1 MRQKSIGEV
10 LRTAR
15 EGRGWT
21 FVDLQRITKIQAKYL
36 QALEYN
42 DFDFIANS
50 DDVHSILRVYAEALE
65 LDADVLLDAYETNSL
80 VKYYEDGEEE
90 LRSSE
95 LKRSYKVRKRKKNS
109 YLPLIYLLLATG
121 LIIIFVTYIVHS
133 RLQNRASIMPTTTSY
148 SIVEQSV
155 SEASS
160 GTETSSTEQAQSNST
175 SSTEQAQSN
184 STSSSSSATEN
195 VTISGSGSNIVA
207 TLKTVTYPVEVTVTA
222 KNTTSWISLSDTLL
236 EGGVTLTPD
245 NPTVTTTI
253 EEGVTSTTLVL
264 GVVKGVEVTVGG
276 QKLDLSALTADT
288 GAVTLNFE

>member
-50 DDVHSILRVYAEALE
+50 DDVHSILRAYAEALE

-133 RLQNRASIMPTTTSY
+133 RLQNRASITPTTTSY

-160 GTETSSTEQAQSNST
+160 GTET

-276 QKLDLSALTADT
+276 QKLDLSALTAPPPPPPSRYR
-288 GAVTLNFE
+288 GGHFKF

>member
-50 DDVHSILRVYAEALE
+50 DDVQSILKAYAEALE
-65 LDADVLLDAYETNSL
+65 LDADVLLDAYENNSL

-133 RLQNRASIMPTTTSY
+133 RLQNRASITPTTTSY

-175 SSTEQAQSN
+175 SS
-184 STSSSSSATEN
+184 SSSATEN
-195 VTISGSGSNIVA
+195 VTVSGSGSNIVA

-245 NPTVTTTI
+245 NSTATTTI

-288 GAVTLNFE
+288 GSITINFEQ

>member
-50 DDVHSILRVYAEALE
+50 DDVQSILKAYAEALE

-133 RLQNRASIMPTTTSY
+133 RLQNRASITPTTTSY

-160 GTETSSTEQAQSNST
+160 DTET

-264 GVVKGVEVTVGG
+264 GVVKGVEVSVGG

-288 GAVTLNFE
+288 GSITINFEQ

>member
-50 DDVHSILRVYAEALE
+50 DDVQSILKAYAEALE

-133 RLQNRASIMPTTTSY
+133 RLQNRASITPTTTSY

-175 SSTEQAQSN
+175 SS
-184 STSSSSSATEN
+184 SSSATEN
-195 VTISGSGSNIVA
+195 VTVSGSGSNIVA

-245 NPTVTTTI
+245 NPTATTTI

-264 GVVKGVEVTVGG
+264 GVVKGVEVSVGG

-288 GAVTLNFE
+288 GSITINFEQ

>member
-50 DDVHSILRVYAEALE
+50 DDVHSILKAYAEALE

-133 RLQNRASIMPTTTSY
+133 RLQNRASITPTTTSY

-160 GTETSSTEQAQSNST
+160 GTET

-264 GVVKGVEVTVGG
+264 GIVKGVEVSVGG
-276 QKLDLSALTADT
+276 KKLDISALTADT
-288 GAVTLNFE
+288 GSVTLNFE

>member
-50 DDVHSILRVYAEALE
+50 DDVQSILKAYAEALE

-133 RLQNRASIMPTTTSY
+133 RLQNRASITPTTKSY

-175 SSTEQAQSN
+175 SS
-184 STSSSSSATEN
+184 SSSATEN
-195 VTISGSGSNIVA
+195 VTVSGSGSNIVA

-245 NPTVTTTI
+245 NPTVTTTV

-264 GVVKGVEVTVGG
+264 GVVKGVEVSVGG

-288 GAVTLNFE
+288 GSITINFEQ

>member
-50 DDVHSILRVYAEALE
+50 DDVHSILKAYAEALE

-133 RLQNRASIMPTTTSY
+133 RLQNRASITPTTTSY

-160 GTETSSTEQAQSNST
+160 GTET

-245 NPTVTTTI
+245 NPTATTTI

-264 GVVKGVEVTVGG
+264 GVVKGVEVSVGG

-288 GAVTLNFE
+288 GSITINFEQ

>member
-50 DDVHSILRVYAEALE
+50 DDVHSILRAYAEALE

-109 YLPLIYLLLATG
+109 YLPLIYLFLATG

-133 RLQNRASIMPTTTSY
+133 RLQNRASITPTTTSY

-160 GTETSSTEQAQSNST
+160 GTET

-264 GVVKGVEVTVGG
+264 GVVKGVEVSVGG
-276 QKLDLSALTADT
+276 QKLDISALTADT

>member
-15 EGRGWT
+15 EGRSWT

-50 DDVHSILRVYAEALE
+50 DDVQSILKAYAEALE

-133 RLQNRASIMPTTTSY
+133 RLQNRASITPTTTSY

-175 SSTEQAQSN
+175 SS
-184 STSSSSSATEN
+184 SSSVTEN

-245 NPTVTTTI
+245 NSTVTTTV
-253 EEGVTSTTLVL
+253 EEGVTSTTLIL

-276 QKLDLSALTADT
+276 QKLNLSALTADT
-288 GAVTLNFE
+288 GSITINFEQ

>member
-50 DDVHSILRVYAEALE
+50 DDVQSILKAYAEALE

-133 RLQNRASIMPTTTSY
+133 RLQNRASITPTTTSY

-160 GTETSSTEQAQSNST
+160 GTET

-245 NPTVTTTI
+245 NPTVTTTV
-253 EEGVTSTTLVL
+253 EEGVTSTTLIL

-288 GAVTLNFE
+288 GSITINFEQ

>member
-50 DDVHSILRVYAEALE
+50 DDVQSILKAYAEALE

-133 RLQNRASIMPTTTSY
+133 RIQNRASITPTTTSY

-160 GTETSSTEQAQSNST
+160 GTET

-264 GVVKGVEVTVGG
+264 GVVKGVEVSVGG

-288 GAVTLNFE
+288 GSITINFEQ

>member
-50 DDVHSILRVYAEALE
+50 DDVQSILKAYAEALE

-133 RLQNRASIMPTTTSY
+133 RLQNRASITPTTTSY

-160 GTETSSTEQAQSNST
+160 GTET

-236 EGGVTLTPD
+236 VGGVTLTPD
-245 NPTVTTTI
+245 NPTATTTI

-264 GVVKGVEVTVGG
+264 GVVKGVEVSVGG

-288 GAVTLNFE
+288 GSITINFEQ

>member
-50 DDVHSILRVYAEALE
+50 DDVHSILKAYAEALE

-133 RLQNRASIMPTTTSY
+133 RLQNRASITPTTTSY

-160 GTETSSTEQAQSNST
+160 GTET

-236 EGGVTLTPD
+236 EEGVTLTPD

>member
-50 DDVHSILRVYAEALE
+50 DDVQSILKAYAEALE
-65 LDADVLLDAYETNSL
+65 LDADVLLDAYETNGL

-133 RLQNRASIMPTTTSY
+133 RLQNRASITPTTTSY

-160 GTETSSTEQAQSNST
+160 GTET

-207 TLKTVTYPVEVTVTA
+207 TLKTVNYPVEVTVTA

-276 QKLDLSALTADT
+276 KNLDLSALTADT
-288 GAVTLNFE
+288 GSITINFGQ

>member
-50 DDVHSILRVYAEALE
+50 DDVQSILKAYAEALE

-133 RLQNRASIMPTTTSY
+133 RLQNRASITPTTTSY

-160 GTETSSTEQAQSNST
+160 GTET

-207 TLKTVTYPVEVTVTA
+207 TLKTVNYPVEVTVTA

-276 QKLDLSALTADT
+276 KKLALSALTADT
-288 GAVTLNFE
+288 GSITINFEQ

>member
-50 DDVHSILRVYAEALE
+50 DDVQSILKAYAEALE

-133 RLQNRASIMPTTTSY
+133 RLQNRASITPTTTSY

-160 GTETSSTEQAQSNST
+160 GTET

-207 TLKTVTYPVEVTVTA
+207 TLKTVIYPVEVTVTA

-245 NPTVTTTI
+245 NPTATTTI

-264 GVVKGVEVTVGG
+264 GVVKGVEVSVGG

-288 GAVTLNFE
+288 GSITINFEQ

>member
-15 EGRGWT
+15 EGQGWT

-50 DDVHSILRVYAEALE
+50 DDVHSILRAYAEALE

-133 RLQNRASIMPTTTSY
+133 RLQNRASITPTTTSY

-160 GTETSSTEQAQSNST
+160 GTET

-245 NPTVTTTI
+245 NSTVTTTV

-288 GAVTLNFE
+288 GSITINFEQ

>member
-50 DDVHSILRVYAEALE
+50 DDVHSILKAYAEALE

-133 RLQNRASIMPTTTSY
+133 RLQNRASITPTTTSY

-160 GTETSSTEQAQSNST
+160 GTETSSTEQV
-175 SSTEQAQSN
+175 QSN
-184 STSSSSSATEN
+184 STSSSSYATEN

-276 QKLDLSALTADT
+276 KKLDLSALTADT
-288 GAVTLNFE
+288 GSITINFEQ

>member
-42 DFDFIANS
+42 DFDFIANL
-50 DDVHSILRVYAEALE
+50 DDVQSILKAYAEALE

-133 RLQNRASIMPTTTSY
+133 RIQNRASITPTTTSY

-160 GTETSSTEQAQSNST
+160 GTET

-207 TLKTVTYPVEVTVTA
+207 TLKTVNYPVEVTVTA

-288 GAVTLNFE
+288 GSITINFEQ

>member
-50 DDVHSILRVYAEALE
+50 DDVQSILKAYAEALE

-133 RLQNRASIMPTTTSY
+133 RLNNRASITPTTTSY

-160 GTETSSTEQAQSNST
+160 GTET

-253 EEGVTSTTLVL
+253 EEGVTSTTLIL
-264 GVVKGVEVTVGG
+264 GVVKGVEVSVGG
-276 QKLDLSALTADT
+276 QKLELSALTADT
-288 GAVTLNFE
+288 GSITINFEQ

>member
-50 DDVHSILRVYAEALE
+50 DDVHSILKAYAEALE
-65 LDADVLLDAYETNSL
+65 LDADVLLNAYETNSL

-133 RLQNRASIMPTTTSY
+133 RLQNRASITPTTTSY

-175 SSTEQAQSN
+175 SS
-184 STSSSSSATEN
+184 SSSATEN
-195 VTISGSGSNIVA
+195 VTILGSGSNIVA

-245 NPTVTTTI
+245 NPTVTTTV

-276 QKLDLSALTADT
+276 KKLDLSALTADT
-288 GAVTLNFE
+288 GSITINFEQ

>member
-50 DDVHSILRVYAEALE
+50 DDVHSILRAYAEALE

-133 RLQNRASIMPTTTSY
+133 RLQNRASITPTTTSY

-175 SSTEQAQSN
+175 SS
-184 STSSSSSATEN
+184 SSSATEN
-195 VTISGSGSNIVA
+195 VTISGSGSNIVV

>member
-50 DDVHSILRVYAEALE
+50 DDVQSILKAYAEALE

-133 RLQNRASIMPTTTSY
+133 RLQNRASITPTTTSY

-175 SSTEQAQSN
+175 SS
-184 STSSSSSATEN
+184 SSSATEN
-195 VTISGSGSNIVA
+195 VTVSGSGSNIVA

-222 KNTTSWISLSDTLL
+222 KNITSWISLSDTLL

-245 NPTVTTTI
+245 NPTVTTTV
-253 EEGVTSTTLVL
+253 EEGVTSTTLIL

-288 GAVTLNFE
+288 GSITINFEQ

>member
-50 DDVHSILRVYAEALE
+50 DDVQSILKAYAEALE

-133 RLQNRASIMPTTTSY
+133 RLQNRVSITPTTTSY

-175 SSTEQAQSN
+175 SS
-184 STSSSSSATEN
+184 SSSATEN
-195 VTISGSGSNIVA
+195 VTVSGSGSNIVA

-222 KNTTSWISLSDTLL
+222 KNITSWISLSDTLL

-253 EEGVTSTTLVL
+253 EEGVTSTTLIL

-288 GAVTLNFE
+288 GSITINFEQ

>member
-50 DDVHSILRVYAEALE
+50 DDVQSILKAYAEALE

-133 RLQNRASIMPTTTSY
+133 RLQNRASITPTTTSY

-160 GTETSSTEQAQSNST
+160 GTET

-245 NPTVTTTI
+245 NPTVTTTV
-253 EEGVTSTTLVL
+253 EEGVTSTTLIL

-276 QKLDLSALTADT
+276 QKLDLSVLTADT
-288 GAVTLNFE
+288 GSITINFEQ

>member
-15 EGRGWT
+15 EGRSWT

-50 DDVHSILRVYAEALE
+50 DDVRSILKAYAEALE

-133 RLQNRASIMPTTTSY
+133 RLQNRVSITPTTTSY

-160 GTETSSTEQAQSNST
+160 GTET

-245 NPTVTTTI
+245 NPTVTTTV

-264 GVVKGVEVTVGG
+264 GVVKGVEVSVGG
-276 QKLDLSALTADT
+276 QKLELSALTADT
-288 GAVTLNFE
+288 GSITINFEQ

>member
-50 DDVHSILRVYAEALE
+50 DDVQSILKAYAEALE

-133 RLQNRASIMPTTTSY
+133 RLQNRASITPTTTSY

-175 SSTEQAQSN
+175 SS
-184 STSSSSSATEN
+184 SSSAIEN
-195 VTISGSGSNIVA
+195 VTISGTGSNIVA

-264 GVVKGVEVTVGG
+264 GVVKGVEVSVGG

-288 GAVTLNFE
+288 GSITINFEQ

>member
-50 DDVHSILRVYAEALE
+50 DDVQSILKAYAEALE

-133 RLQNRASIMPTTTSY
+133 RLQNRASITLTTTSY

-160 GTETSSTEQAQSNST
+160 GTET

-276 QKLDLSALTADT
+276 KKLDLSALTADT
-288 GAVTLNFE
+288 GSITINFEQ

>member
-50 DDVHSILRVYAEALE
+50 DVVQSILKAYAEALE

-133 RLQNRASIMPTTTSY
+133 RLQNRVSITPTTTSY

-175 SSTEQAQSN
+175 SS
-184 STSSSSSATEN
+184 SSSATEN
-195 VTISGSGSNIVA
+195 VTISGLGSNIVA

-264 GVVKGVEVTVGG
+264 GVVQGVEVSVGG
-276 QKLDLSALTADT
+276 QKLELSALTADT
-288 GAVTLNFE
+288 GSITINFEQ

>member
-50 DDVHSILRVYAEALE
+50 DDVQSILKAYAEALE

-133 RLQNRASIMPTTTSY
+133 RLQNRASITPTTTSY

-160 GTETSSTEQAQSNST
+160 GTET

-207 TLKTVTYPVEVTVTA
+207 TLKTVTYPVEVAVTA

-276 QKLDLSALTADT
+276 KKLDLSALTADT
-288 GAVTLNFE
+288 GSITINFEQ

>member
-50 DDVHSILRVYAEALE
+50 DDVHSILRAYAEALE

-133 RLQNRASIMPTTTSY
+133 RLQNRASITPTTTSY

-160 GTETSSTEQAQSNST
+160 GTETSSTEQS
-175 SSTEQAQSN
+175 QSN

>member
-50 DDVHSILRVYAEALE
+50 DDVHSILKAYAEALE

-133 RLQNRASIMPTTTSY
+133 RLQNRASITPTTTSY

-160 GTETSSTEQAQSNST
+160 GTET

-264 GVVKGVEVTVGG
+264 GVVKGVEVSVGG

-288 GAVTLNFE
+288 GSVTLNFE

>member
-50 DDVHSILRVYAEALE
+50 DDVQSILKAYAEALE

-133 RLQNRASIMPTTTSY
+133 RLQNRASITPTTTSY

-175 SSTEQAQSN
+175 SS
-184 STSSSSSATEN
+184 SSSATEN
-195 VTISGSGSNIVA
+195 VIISGSGSNIVA

-288 GAVTLNFE
+288 GSITINFEQ

>member
-50 DDVHSILRVYAEALE
+50 DDVHSILKAYAEALE

-133 RLQNRASIMPTTTSY
+133 RLQNRASITPTTTSY

-160 GTETSSTEQAQSNST
+160 GTET

-264 GVVKGVEVTVGG
+264 GVVKGVEVSVGG
-276 QKLDLSALTADT
+276 QKLDISALTADT

>member
-1 MRQKSIGEV
+1 M
-10 LRTAR
+10 
-15 EGRGWT
+15 
-21 FVDLQRITKIQAKYL
+21 QRITKIQAKYL

-50 DDVHSILRVYAEALE
+50 DDVHSILRAYAEALE

-133 RLQNRASIMPTTTSY
+133 RLQNRASITPTTTSY

-160 GTETSSTEQAQSNST
+160 GTET

-264 GVVKGVEVTVGG
+264 GVVKGVEVSVGG
-276 QKLDLSALTADT
+276 QKLDISALTADT
-288 GAVTLNFE
+288 GSVTLNFE

>member
-50 DDVHSILRVYAEALE
+50 DDVHSILRAYAEALE

-133 RLQNRASIMPTTTSY
+133 RLQNRASITPTTTSY

-160 GTETSSTEQAQSNST
+160 GTET

-264 GVVKGVEVTVGG
+264 GVVKGVEVSVGG

>member
-50 DDVHSILRVYAEALE
+50 DDVHSILKAYAEALE

-133 RLQNRASIMPTTTSY
+133 RIQNRASITPTTTSY

-175 SSTEQAQSN
+175 SS
-184 STSSSSSATEN
+184 SSSATEN
-195 VTISGSGSNIVA
+195 VTISGSGSNIVV

-264 GVVKGVEVTVGG
+264 GVVKGVEVSVGG

-288 GAVTLNFE
+288 GSITINFEQ

>member
-50 DDVHSILRVYAEALE
+50 DDVHSILKAYAEALE

-133 RLQNRASIMPTTTSY
+133 RLQNRASITPTTTSY

-160 GTETSSTEQAQSNST
+160 GTET

-207 TLKTVTYPVEVTVTA
+207 TLKTVNYPVEVTVTA

-253 EEGVTSTTLVL
+253 EKGVTSTTLVL

-288 GAVTLNFE
+288 GSITINFEQ

>member
-15 EGRGWT
+15 EGRGLT

-50 DDVHSILRVYAEALE
+50 DDVQSILKAYAEALE

-133 RLQNRASIMPTTTSY
+133 RLQNRASITPTTTSY

-175 SSTEQAQSN
+175 SS
-184 STSSSSSATEN
+184 SSSATEN
-195 VTISGSGSNIVA
+195 VTVSGSGSNIVA

-245 NPTVTTTI
+245 NPTATTTI

-264 GVVKGVEVTVGG
+264 GVIKGVEVSVGG

-288 GAVTLNFE
+288 GSITINFEQ

>member
-50 DDVHSILRVYAEALE
+50 DDVQSILKAYAEALE

-133 RLQNRASIMPTTTSY
+133 RLQNRASITPTTTSY

-160 GTETSSTEQAQSNST
+160 GTET

-207 TLKTVTYPVEVTVTA
+207 TLKTVNYPVEVTVTA

-264 GVVKGVEVTVGG
+264 GVVKGVEVIVGG
-276 QKLDLSALTADT
+276 KKLDLSALTADT
-288 GAVTLNFE
+288 GSITINFEQ